1 MADTASPI
9 RLSGISH
16 RYGRTDALRE
26 VDLEIAPGT
35 TVGVI
40 GPDGVGKSTLLAL
53 LSGTKKIQ
61 GGTVELFG
69 GDLRRKDH
77 RRRVCSRIAYM
88 PQGLGKNLYP
98 TLSIAEN
105 LDFFARLYDQPESER
120 RQRTAELLQATGL
133 APFRDRPAEKLSGGM
148 KQKLALCCALIHDP
162 DLLILDEPTTG
173 VDPLSRRQFWELIAR
188 IRHRRPWMTIVTA
201 TAYMSEAEQF
211 EHLIAMHDGT
221 ILAEGTPEDLKAKA
235 GADNLEDAFVALLPH
250 RDGDIGF
257 VPRPKP
263 ENTAQSDEAPAIEAS
278 GLVMKFGDFIAV
290 DHVDFRIER
299 GEIFGFLGSNGCGK
313 TTTMKMLTGLLTPTE
328 GEARIFG
335 KRIGKDSMEMRRRVG
350 YMSQSFSLYGELT
363 VRQNLDLHAG
373 LFRIEGKRKTE
384 RIRELAERFD
394 LAKVMDKRPGAL
406 PLGIRQR
413 LQLSV
418 AVLHKP
424 EMLILDEPTSGV
436 DPVARDGFWNLLTDL
451 SRDDGVT
458 IFISTH
464 FMNEAERCDRISLMH
479 AGKVLAIG
487 APDRLVSE
495 SGRDTLEETFIAHLE
510 EAADDGAAP
519 AEDVAI
525 TMEPAALEPAQGKSS
540 VPAIFSPARLWAIAR
555 RETSELIRDPIRLAF
570 AIFGPL
576 ILMLAMGYGISFDV
590 EDMRYAV
597 LDQDRSRESR
607 MVLRQFEG
615 SRYFSAAPELE
626 TIEEL
631 DHRMQRGEIGLAL
644 VIPPGFGRDL
654 TAGQKPEISAWLDG
668 ANTTRAETA
677 RGYVEGTF
685 SSFLSERAAQSGT
698 DAATPQLIE
707 LEVRFRYNQGF
718 TSQQAI
724 PPGVLMMLM
733 MMIPAMLTA
742 LGIVREKELGSITN
756 LYAAPASRFEFLVGK
771 QLPYIGIALISF
783 CTMMLMIFLLFD
795 LAPKSSVLVL
805 LAGAVLYATAATG
818 FGLLASTVAT
828 SQVAAVF
835 GTAIIVLVPTI
846 NFSGMLTPV
855 ATLDTVS
862 RTIGQAFPSAH
873 FQIISAG
880 VFNKGLS
887 PAALAPNL
895 AILAGFC
902 LIYWTAS
909 SLLLP
914 KQDR

>member
-9 RLSGISH
+9 RLSGVSH
-16 RYGRTDALRE
+16 RYGRVDALRQI
-26 VDLEIAPGT
+26 DLEIAPGS

-61 GGTVELFG
+61 SGTVDLFG
-69 GDLRRKDH
+69 EDLRRKNH

-88 PQGLGKNLYP
+88 PQGLGKNLYA
-98 TLSIAEN
+98 TLSISEN

-120 RQRTAELLQATGL
+120 QQRADELLHATGL
-133 APFRDRPAEKLSGGM
+133 FPFRDRPAEKLSGGM

-188 IRHRRPWMTIVTA
+188 IRGRRPWMTIVTA

-211 EHLIAMHDGT
+211 EHLIAMHDGGT
-221 ILAEGTPEDLKAKA
+221 LAEGTPEDLKRQA
-235 GADNLEDAFVALLPH
+235 GADTLEKAFLALLPGN
-250 RDGDIGF
+250 DSAGF
-257 VPRPKP
+257 IARPKS
-263 ENTAQSDEAPAIEAS
+263 ETSEERSAEPAIEAS
-278 GLVMKFGDFIAV
+278 GLVMKFGDFTAV
-290 DHVDFRIER
+290 DHVGFRIER

-335 KRIGKDSMEMRRRVG
+335 KRIGKDGMEMRRRVG
-350 YMSQSFSLYGELT
+350 YMSQSFSLYNELT

-373 LFRIEGKRKTE
+373 LFRIEGSRKTE
-384 RIRELAERFD
+384 RIAELSDRFG
-394 LAKVMDKRPGAL
+394 LAPVMEKRPDAL

-413 LQLSV
+413 LQLAV

-436 DPVARDGFWNLLTDL
+436 DPVARDGFWNLLTEL
-451 SRDDGVT
+451 SREDGVT

-479 AGKVLAIG
+479 AGRVLAMG
-487 APDRLVSE
+487 TPDTLVVE
-495 SGRDTLEETFIAHLE
+495 SGRHTLEEAFITHLE
-510 EAADDGAAP
+510 EAADDG
-519 AEDVAI
+519 
-525 TMEPAALEPAQGKSS
+525 TPAALGKTGGLELNGEEQT
-540 VPAIFSPARLWAIAR
+540 VPALFSPARLWAIAR
-555 RETSELIRDPIRLAF
+555 RETYELIRDPIRLAF
-570 AIFGPL
+570 AILGPL

-615 SRYFSAAPELE
+615 SRYFSAAQELQDTE
-626 TIEEL
+626 DL
-631 DHRMQRGEIGLAL
+631 DRRMQRGEIGLAL
-644 VIPPGFGRDL
+644 VVPPGFGRDL
-654 TAGQKPEISAWLDG
+654 IAGRQPEISALLDG
-668 ANTTRAETA
+668 ANTSRAETA

-685 SSFLSERAAQSGT
+685 NAFLSELETRNGT
-698 DAATPQLIE
+698 DTARQPLTTIV
-707 LEVRFRYNQGF
+707 VRFRYNQGF

-742 LGIVREKELGSITN
+742 LGVVREKELGSITN
-756 LYAAPASRFEFLVGK
+756 LYASPASRFEFLVGK
-771 QLPYIGIALISF
+771 QLPYIGIALVSF
-783 CTMMLMIFLLFD
+783 LTMMLMMFLFFD
-795 LAPKSSVLVL
+795 LLPKSSVLVL

-846 NFSGMLTPV
+846 NFSGMLHPV
-855 ATLDTVS
+855 ATLDTAG
-862 RTIGQAFPSAH
+862 RIIGEAFPASY
-873 FQIISAG
+873 FQKISAG
-880 VFNKGLS
+880 VFNKGL
-887 PAALAPNL
+887 PVADLAPNL
-895 AILAGFC
+895 AILAVFC
-902 LIYWTAS
+902 VAYWVIS
-909 SLLLP
+909 SIALP
-914 KQDR
+914 KQGR

>member
-1 MADTASPI
+1 MP
-9 RLSGISH
+9 SGS
-16 RYGRTDALRE
+16 T
-26 VDLEIAPGT
+26 IA
-35 TVGVI
+35 VI

-61 GGTVELFG
+61 NGTVELFG
-69 GDLRRKDH
+69 GDLRSRDH

-98 TLSIAEN
+98 TLSVAEN

-120 RQRTAELLQATGL
+120 RLRAEELLQATGL
-133 APFRDRPAEKLSGGM
+133 SPFRDRPAEKLSGGM
-148 KQKLALCCALIHDP
+148 KQKLALCCALVHDP

-188 IRHRRPWMTIVTA
+188 IQGRRPWMTIITA
-201 TAYMSEAEQF
+201 TAYMSEAERFQ
-211 EHLIAMHDGT
+211 HLIAMHDGT
-221 ILAEGTPEDLKAKA
+221 ILAEGTPEELKQKA
-235 GADNLEDAFVALLPH
+235 GADSLEDAFLALLPH
-250 RDGDIGF
+250 RDGDTGF
-257 VPRPKP
+257 IPRPKP
-263 ENTAQSDEAPAIEAS
+263 EGTAQSGDAPAIEAS
-278 GLVMKFGDFIAV
+278 GLVMRFGDFTAV

-335 KRIGKDSMEMRRRVG
+335 KRIEGGGMEMRRRVG

-373 LFRIEGKRKTE
+373 LFRIEGKKKTE
-384 RIRELAERFD
+384 RIRELTDRFD
-394 LAKVMDKRPGAL
+394 LAKVMDKRPESL

-413 LQLSV
+413 LQLAV
-418 AVLHKP
+418 AVLHEP

-436 DPVARDGFWNLLTDL
+436 DPVARDGFWNLLTEL

-479 AGKVLAIG
+479 AGRVLAIG
-487 APDRLVSE
+487 APGHLVAE

-510 EAADDGAAP
+510 EAADDGDVP
-519 AEDVAI
+519 AEDAAI
-525 TMEPAALEPAQGKSS
+525 TLEQTQEKNGT
-540 VPAIFSPARLWAIAR
+540 PAIFSPARLWAIAR

-615 SRYFSAAPELE
+615 SRYFSAAPELAG
-626 TIEEL
+626 TGDL
-631 DHRMQRGEIGLAL
+631 DRRMQRGEIGLAL

-654 TAGQKPEISAWLDG
+654 TAGQQPEISAWLDG

-677 RGYVEGTF
+677 RGYVEGAF
-685 SSFLSERAAQSGT
+685 GSFLSELAARSGT
-698 DAATPQLIE
+698 TGSTQQLTE

-742 LGIVREKELGSITN
+742 LGVVREKELGSITN
-756 LYAAPASRFEFLVGK
+756 LYAAPASRFEFLAGK
-771 QLPYIGIALISF
+771 QLPYIGIALVSF
-783 CTMMLMIFLLFD
+783 GTMMLMIFLLFG
-795 LAPKSSVLVL
+795 LAPKSSVPVL

-835 GTAIIVLVPTI
+835 GTAIIMLVPTI
-846 NFSGMLTPV
+846 NFSGMLTPA

-862 RTIGQAFPSAH
+862 RAIGQAFPSAH

-887 PAALAPNL
+887 AAALAPNL

-902 LIYWTAS
+902 LLYWTAS

>member
-1 MADTASPI
+1 MADTAPPI

-16 RYGRTDALRE
+16 RYGQTDALRE
-26 VDLEIAPGT
+26 VDLEIPSGSTIA
-35 TVGVI
+35 VI

-61 GGTVELFG
+61 NGTVELFG

-98 TLSIAEN
+98 TLSVAEN
-105 LDFFARLYDQPESER
+105 LDFFARLYDQPENER
-120 RQRTAELLQATGL
+120 RQRAEELLHATGL
-133 APFRDRPAEKLSGGM
+133 SPFRDRPAEKLSGGM

-188 IRHRRPWMTIVTA
+188 IQGRRPWMTIVTA
-201 TAYMSEAEQF
+201 TAYMSEAERF
-211 EHLIAMHDGT
+211 EHLIAMHDGA
-221 ILAEGTPEDLKAKA
+221 ILAEGSPEELKAQAKA
-235 GADNLEDAFVALLPH
+235 DSLEDAFLALLPH
-250 RDGDIGF
+250 RDGATGF
-257 VPRPKP
+257 IPRPKP
-263 ENTAQSDEAPAIEAS
+263 ESMAQNGDAPAIEAS
-278 GLVMKFGDFIAV
+278 GLVMKFGDFTAV

-335 KRIGKDSMEMRRRVG
+335 KKVDGDGMEMRRRVG

-373 LFRIEGKRKTE
+373 LFRIGGTEKTE
-384 RIRELAERFD
+384 RIRELGARFD
-394 LAKVMDKRPGAL
+394 LTKVMDKRPGSL

-413 LQLSV
+413 LQLAV

-464 FMNEAERCDRISLMH
+464 FMNEAERCERISLMH
-479 AGKVLAIG
+479 AGRVLAIG
-487 APDRLVSE
+487 APDDLVAG
-495 SGRDTLEETFIAHLE
+495 SGKDTLEETFIAHLE
-510 EAADDGAAP
+510 EAAGDEAAP
-519 AEDVAI
+519 AEDDAI
-525 TMEPAALEPAQGKSS
+525 TLEQTPEENGP
-540 VPAIFSPARLWAIAR
+540 PAIFSPARLWAIAR

-626 TIEEL
+626 TIEDL
-631 DHRMQRGEIGLAL
+631 DRRMQRGEIGLAL

-654 TAGQKPEISAWLDG
+654 TAGRQPEISAWLDG

-685 SSFLSERAAQSGT
+685 NSFLSELATQSGT
-698 DAATPQLIE
+698 DAATTQLTE
-707 LEVRFRYNQGF
+707 LAVRFRYNQGF

-756 LYAAPASRFEFLVGK
+756 LYAAPASRFEFLAGK
-771 QLPYIGIALISF
+771 QLPYIGIALVSF
-783 CTMMLMIFLLFD
+783 FSMMLMIFLLFG

-880 VFNKGLS
+880 VFNKGLPS
-887 PAALAPNL
+887 ATLAPNL

-902 LIYWTAS
+902 LLYWTAS

>member
-1 MADTASPI
+1 MADTAPPI
-9 RLSGISH
+9 RLTGISH
-16 RYGRTDALRE
+16 RYGRADALRQ
-26 VDLEIAPGT
+26 VDLEIPSGSTIA
-35 TVGVI
+35 VI

-53 LSGTKKIQ
+53 LSGTKRIQ
-61 GGTVELFG
+61 NGTVELFG
-69 GDLRRKDH
+69 GDLRSRDH

-98 TLSIAEN
+98 TLSVAEN

-120 RQRTAELLQATGL
+120 RLRAEELLQATGL
-133 APFRDRPAEKLSGGM
+133 SPFRDRPAEKLSGGM
-148 KQKLALCCALIHDP
+148 KQKLALCCALVHDP

-188 IRHRRPWMTIVTA
+188 IQGRRPWMTIITA
-201 TAYMSEAEQF
+201 TAYMSEAERFQ
-211 EHLIAMHDGT
+211 HLIAMHDGT
-221 ILAEGTPEDLKAKA
+221 ILAEGTPEELKQKA
-235 GADNLEDAFVALLPH
+235 GADSLEDAFLALLPH
-250 RDGDIGF
+250 RDGDTGF
-257 VPRPKP
+257 IPRPKP
-263 ENTAQSDEAPAIEAS
+263 EGTAQSGGAPAIEAS
-278 GLVMKFGDFIAV
+278 GLVMRFGDFTAV

-335 KRIGKDSMEMRRRVG
+335 KRIEGGGMEMRRRVG

-373 LFRIEGKRKTE
+373 LFRIEGKKKTE
-384 RIRELAERFD
+384 RIRELTDRFD
-394 LAKVMDKRPGAL
+394 LAKVMDKRPESL

-413 LQLSV
+413 LQLAV
-418 AVLHKP
+418 AVLHEP

-436 DPVARDGFWNLLTDL
+436 DPVARDGFWNLLTEL

-479 AGKVLAIG
+479 AGRVLAIG
-487 APDRLVSE
+487 APGHLVAE

-510 EAADDGAAP
+510 EAADDGDVP
-519 AEDVAI
+519 AEDAAI
-525 TMEPAALEPAQGKSS
+525 TLEQTQEKNGT
-540 VPAIFSPARLWAIAR
+540 PAIFSPARLWAIAR

-615 SRYFSAAPELE
+615 SRYFSAAPEL
-626 TIEEL
+626 TGTGDL
-631 DHRMQRGEIGLAL
+631 DRRMQRGEIGLAL

-654 TAGQKPEISAWLDG
+654 TAGQQPEISAWLDG

-677 RGYVEGTF
+677 RGYVEGAF
-685 SSFLSERAAQSGT
+685 GSFLSELAARSGT
-698 DAATPQLIE
+698 TGSTQQLTE

-742 LGIVREKELGSITN
+742 LGVVREKELGSITN
-756 LYAAPASRFEFLVGK
+756 LYAAPASRFEFLAGK
-771 QLPYIGIALISF
+771 QLPYIGIALVSF
-783 CTMMLMIFLLFD
+783 GTMMLMIFLLFG
-795 LAPKSSVLVL
+795 LAPKSSVPVL

-862 RTIGQAFPSAH
+862 RAIGQAFPSAH

-887 PAALAPNL
+887 AAALAPNL

-902 LIYWTAS
+902 LLYWTAS

>member
-1 MADTASPI
+1 MAETAPPI
-9 RLSGISH
+9 RFSEISH
-16 RYGRTDALRE
+16 RYGRTDALRQI
-26 VDLEIAPGT
+26 DLDITPGS

-61 GGTVELFG
+61 SGTVELFG

-77 RRRVCSRIAYM
+77 RRQVCSRIAYM

-120 RQRTAELLQATGL
+120 QQRADELLQATGL
-133 APFRDRPAEKLSGGM
+133 SPFRDRPVEKLSGGM
-148 KQKLALCCALIHDP
+148 KQKLALCCALVHDP

-201 TAYMSEAEQF
+201 TAYMSEAERF
-211 EHLIAMHDGT
+211 EHLIAIHDGS
-221 ILAEGTPEDLKAKA
+221 ILAEGTPEELKEQA
-235 GADNLEDAFVALLPH
+235 GADNLEDAFLALLPNN
-250 RDGDIGF
+250 GGAGF
-257 VPRPKP
+257 IARPKP
-263 ENTAQSDEAPAIEAS
+263 ESTAQSGEAPAIEAS
-278 GLVMKFGDFIAV
+278 GLAMTFGDFTAV

-335 KRIGKDSMEMRRRVG
+335 KRIGNDSMEMRRRVG

-363 VRQNLDLHAG
+363 VHQNLDLHAG

-384 RIRELAERFD
+384 RIAELADRFG
-394 LAKVMDKRPGAL
+394 LATVMNKRPDAL

-413 LQLSV
+413 LQLAV

-436 DPVARDGFWNLLTDL
+436 DPVARDVFWNLLTEL

-479 AGKVLAIG
+479 AGRVLAMG
-487 APDRLVSE
+487 TPDTLVAE
-495 SGRDTLEETFIAHLE
+495 SGRDTLEEAFIKHLE
-510 EAADDGAAP
+510 AAANEAG
-519 AEDVAI
+519 
-525 TMEPAALEPAQGKSS
+525 SS
-540 VPAIFSPARLWAIAR
+540 VEEQAIDMLQTAEESAVPALFSPSRLWAIAR
-555 RETSELIRDPIRLAF
+555 REGYELSRDPIRLAF

-576 ILMLAMGYGISFDV
+576 ILMLSMGYGISFDV
-590 EDMRYAV
+590 EDMRYAA
-597 LDQDRSRESR
+597 LDQDRTRESR

-615 SRYFSAAPELE
+615 SRYFSAAPELQDVAD
-626 TIEEL
+626 L
-631 DHRMQRGEIGLAL
+631 DRRMQRGEISLAL
-644 VIPPGFGRDL
+644 VLPPGFGRDL
-654 TAGQKPEISAWLDG
+654 AAGRKPEVSAWLDG
-668 ANTTRAETA
+668 ANTSRAETS
-677 RGYVEGTF
+677 RGYVEGAF
-685 SSFLSERAAQSGT
+685 NSFLSELGT
-698 DAATPQLIE
+698 RNGANTATQQLTNI
-707 LEVRFRYNQGF
+707 EVRFRYNQGF

-756 LYAAPASRFEFLVGK
+756 LYASPASRFEFLVGK
-771 QLPYIGIALISF
+771 QLPYIGIALVSF
-783 CTMMLMIFLLFD
+783 CTMMLMMFLLFD

-805 LAGAVLYATAATG
+805 LVGALLYATAATG

-846 NFSGMLTPV
+846 NFSGMLHPV
-855 ATLDTVS
+855 ATLDTTG
-862 RTIGQAFPSAH
+862 RIIGEAFPASY
-873 FQIISAG
+873 FQKISAG
-880 VFNKGLS
+880 VFNKGL
-887 PAALAPNL
+887 PVADLAPNL
-895 AILAGFC
+895 AMLAVFC
-902 LIYWTAS
+902 VAYWVIS
-909 SLLLP
+909 SIALP
-914 KQDR
+914 KQGR

>member
-1 MADTASPI
+1 MADTAPPI
-9 RLSGISH
+9 RLTGISH
-16 RYGRTDALRE
+16 RYGRADALRQ
-26 VDLEIAPGT
+26 VDLEIPSGSTIA
-35 TVGVI
+35 VI

-53 LSGTKKIQ
+53 LSGTKRIQ
-61 GGTVELFG
+61 NGTVELFG
-69 GDLRRKDH
+69 GDLRSRDH

-98 TLSIAEN
+98 TLSVAEN

-120 RQRTAELLQATGL
+120 RLRAEELLQATGL

-148 KQKLALCCALIHDP
+148 KQKLALCCALVHDP

-188 IRHRRPWMTIVTA
+188 IQGRRPWMTIITA
-201 TAYMSEAEQF
+201 TAYMSEAERFQ
-211 EHLIAMHDGT
+211 HLIAMHDGT
-221 ILAEGTPEDLKAKA
+221 ILAEGTPEELKQKA
-235 GADNLEDAFVALLPH
+235 GADSLEDAFLALLPH
-250 RDGDIGF
+250 RDGDTGF
-257 VPRPKP
+257 ISRPKP
-263 ENTAQSDEAPAIEAS
+263 EGTAQSGDAPAIEAS
-278 GLVMKFGDFIAV
+278 GLVMRFGDFTAV

-335 KRIGKDSMEMRRRVG
+335 KRIEGGGMEMRRRVG

-373 LFRIEGKRKTE
+373 LFRIEGKKKTE
-384 RIRELAERFD
+384 RIRELADRFD
-394 LAKVMDKRPGAL
+394 LAKVMDKRPESL

-413 LQLSV
+413 LQLAV
-418 AVLHKP
+418 AVLHEP

-436 DPVARDGFWNLLTDL
+436 DPVARDGFWNLLTEL

-479 AGKVLAIG
+479 AGRVLAIG
-487 APDRLVSE
+487 APGHLVAE

-510 EAADDGAAP
+510 EAADDGEGP
-519 AEDVAI
+519 AEDAAI
-525 TMEPAALEPAQGKSS
+525 TLEQTQEKNGT
-540 VPAIFSPARLWAIAR
+540 PAIFSPARLWAIAR

-615 SRYFSAAPELE
+615 SRYFSAAPELAG
-626 TIEEL
+626 TGDL
-631 DHRMQRGEIGLAL
+631 DRRMQRGEIGLAL
-644 VIPPGFGRDL
+644 VIPPGFGREL
-654 TAGQKPEISAWLDG
+654 AAGQQPEISAWLDG

-677 RGYVEGTF
+677 RGYVEGAF
-685 SSFLSERAAQSGT
+685 GSFLSELAARSGT
-698 DAATPQLIE
+698 TGNTQQLTE

-742 LGIVREKELGSITN
+742 LGVVREKELGSITN

-771 QLPYIGIALISF
+771 QLPYIGIALVSF
-783 CTMMLMIFLLFD
+783 GTMMLMIFLLFG
-795 LAPKSSVLVL
+795 LAPKSSVPVL

-862 RTIGQAFPSAH
+862 RAIGQAFPSAH

-887 PAALAPNL
+887 AAALAPNL

-902 LIYWTAS
+902 LLYWTAS

>member
-1 MADTASPI
+1 M
-9 RLSGISH
+9 RQ
-16 RYGRTDALRE
+16 
-26 VDLEIAPGT
+26 VDLEIPSGSTIA
-35 TVGVI
+35 VI

-53 LSGTKKIQ
+53 LSGTKRIQ
-61 GGTVELFG
+61 NGTVELFG
-69 GDLRRKDH
+69 GDLRSRDH

-98 TLSIAEN
+98 TLSVAEN

-120 RQRTAELLQATGL
+120 RQRAEELLQATGL

-148 KQKLALCCALIHDP
+148 KQKLALCCALVHDP

-188 IRHRRPWMTIVTA
+188 IQGRRPWMTIITA
-201 TAYMSEAEQF
+201 TAYMSEAERFQ
-211 EHLIAMHDGT
+211 HLIAMHDGT
-221 ILAEGTPEDLKAKA
+221 ILAEGTPEELKQKA
-235 GADNLEDAFVALLPH
+235 GADSLEDAFLALLPH
-250 RDGDIGF
+250 RDGDTGF
-257 VPRPKP
+257 IPRPKP
-263 ENTAQSDEAPAIEAS
+263 EGTAQSGDAPAIEAS
-278 GLVMKFGDFIAV
+278 GLVMRFGDFTAV

-335 KRIGKDSMEMRRRVG
+335 KRIEGGGMEMRRRVG

-373 LFRIEGKRKTE
+373 LFRIEGKKKTE
-384 RIRELAERFD
+384 RIRELTDRFD
-394 LAKVMDKRPGAL
+394 LA
-406 PLGIRQR
+406 
-413 LQLSV
+413 
-418 AVLHKP
+418 
-424 EMLILDEPTSGV
+424 SGV
-436 DPVARDGFWNLLTDL
+436 DPVARDGFWNLLTEL

-479 AGKVLAIG
+479 AGRVLAIG
-487 APDRLVSE
+487 APGHLVAE

-510 EAADDGAAP
+510 EAADDGDVP
-519 AEDVAI
+519 TEDAAI
-525 TMEPAALEPAQGKSS
+525 TLEQTQEKNGT
-540 VPAIFSPARLWAIAR
+540 PAIFSPARLWAIAR

-615 SRYFSAAPELE
+615 SRYFSAAPEL
-626 TIEEL
+626 TGTGDL
-631 DHRMQRGEIGLAL
+631 DRRMQRGEIGLAL

-654 TAGQKPEISAWLDG
+654 AAGQQPEISAWLDG

-677 RGYVEGTF
+677 RGYVEGAF
-685 SSFLSERAAQSGT
+685 GSFLSELAARSGT
-698 DAATPQLIE
+698 PGNTQQLTE

-742 LGIVREKELGSITN
+742 LGVVREKELGSITN
-756 LYAAPASRFEFLVGK
+756 LYAAPASRFEFLAGK
-771 QLPYIGIALISF
+771 QLPYIGIALVSF
-783 CTMMLMIFLLFD
+783 GTMMLMIFLLFG
-795 LAPKSSVLVL
+795 LAPKSSVPVL

-862 RTIGQAFPSAH
+862 RAIAH

-887 PAALAPNL
+887 AAALAPNL

-902 LIYWTAS
+902 LLYWTAS